1 MNELLAE
8 AARFLKEGRGHVIA
22 VTGAGISA
30 ESGIPTFRDANGLW
44 AKYPPEEYATID
56 AYFANPGKVW
66 KFWTE
71 LAHSF
76 KDVQPNAG
84 HRALAELES
93 LGFLEA
99 IITQNIDN
107 LHQSAGSQRVVEY
120 HGNARFLMCP
130 ECRHRDALDL
140 EHPGNTPP
148 YCACGSLMKPDIVM
162 FGELI
167 PPAAMQEAAHL
178 AETCAVMLVVGTS
191 AQVYPA
197 AGLPFMAKQ
206 HGAYVIEVNTQP
218 TEFTHGITN
227 AFLQGPA
234 GKMLPKLVASVLA
247 L

>member
-1 MNELLAE
+1 MSKPLAE
-8 AARFLKEGRGHVIA
+8 AARFLSEGRGHAVA

-44 AKYPPEEYATID
+44 AKYPPDEYATID

-76 KDVQPNAG
+76 RDVQPNQG
-84 HRALAELES
+84 HQALAELES
-93 LGFLEA
+93 LGFLDA

-107 LHQSAGSQRVVEY
+107 LHQAAGSRHVIEY
-120 HGNARFLMCP
+120 HGNARWLICP
-130 ECRHRDALDL
+130 ECHHRDALDL
-140 EHPGNTPP
+140 QHPGSMPP
-148 YCACGSLMKPDIVM
+148 YCKCGNLMKPDIVM

-167 PPAAMQEAAHL
+167 PPVAMQEAARL
-178 AETCAVMLVVGTS
+178 AETCRVMLIVGTS

-197 AGLPFMAKQ
+197 AGLPSIAKQ
-206 HGAYVIEVNTQP
+206 HGAYLIEVNTQP
-218 TEFTHGITN
+218 TEFSRGISDV
-227 AFLQGPA
+227 FLQGPA
-234 GKMLPKLVASVLA
+234 GKILPQLVAGVQA